1 MPVKNTTNT
10 VVAILYCIYA
20 VLLLAIGLY
29 VANKMTLKTKR
40 CKILND
46 VYSELDGSITS
57 IVPSQLNKTSATT
70 GCGDGAGGGK
80 GMHECALLRDY
91 YIKTAHNCCAVG
103 AYKNS
108 FVSLCALDKC
118 LGQGFRC
125 LDFEIYSIDD
135 KPCVA
140 VSSLATDLHQLEPVT
155 NYYIKESYNSIPF
168 DKVLTRLKLNA
179 FSSTACPNNEDPL
192 FLHLR
197 IKSSSIKVC
206 NAMGAMIR
214 KILEPGGYLLP
225 ASASCGGGGCGSNAL
240 TQNVGMVPLVELM
253 GKIIIIAD
261 IDTSS
266 TFRDAQTTL
275 FEFVNIISGGTFM
288 SVNRYTAIKN
298 GDIVQNAQLNEK
310 NLSIVLP
317 DVSPRDD
324 NYDPYVCFNSG
335 IQFIG
340 MNVQNYDANLE
351 YYNAKFGDEGK
362 AIILKPK
369 DQRRAIL
376 ETKSIQKIDATK
388 NTGKQIT
395 QNYLVPGG
403 SIVL

>member
-29 VANKMTLKTKR
+29 VTNKMSLKTKR
-40 CKILND
+40 CQIMEE
-46 VYSELDGSITS
+46 VYRDLDGELSS
-57 IVPSQLNKTSATT
+57 IVPSQLNKTDSTT
-70 GCGDGAGGGK
+70 GCGAGGENGIY
-80 GMHECALLRDY
+80 ECALLRDY

-108 FVSLCALDKC
+108 FVSLCVLDKC

-135 KPCVA
+135 IPSVA
-140 VSSLATDLHQLEPVT
+140 VSSLATDLNQLDPVT

-179 FSSTACPNNEDPL
+179 FSSNACPNNEDPL

-206 NAMGAMIR
+206 NAIGGMIR

-225 ASASCGGGGCGSNAL
+225 ASASCGGGGCGGNAL
-240 TQNVGMVPLVELM
+240 TQNIGKVPLAELM

-261 IDTSS
+261 INTST

-275 FEFVNIISGGTFM
+275 FEFVNIVSGGTFM
-288 SVNRYTAIKN
+288 TTNRYTTIKH
-298 GDIVQNAQLNEK
+298 GDISQNAELNKK

-317 DVSPRDD
+317 DVSTRD
-324 NYDPYVCFNSG
+324 NNSDPYVCFNSG

-351 YYNAKFGDEGK
+351 YYNSKFGDGGK

-369 DQRRAIL
+369 EQRKSVL
-376 ETKSIQKIDATK
+376 ETKRIQKIDAK
-388 NTGKQIT
+388 NNTGTQIT
-395 QNYLVPGG
+395 SNYLVPGG

>member
-29 VANKMTLKTKR
+29 VANKMSLKSKR
-40 CKILND
+40 CNILKE
-46 VYSELDGSITS
+46 VYEDLDGELSS
-57 IVPSQLNKTSATT
+57 IVPSQLNLTSATT

-80 GMHECALLRDY
+80 GMYECALLRDY

-135 KPCVA
+135 KPVVA
-140 VSSLATDLHQLEPVT
+140 VSSLGTDLHQLEPVT

-179 FSSTACPNNEDPL
+179 FSSTACPNPADPL

-214 KILEPGGYLLP
+214 KIIEPGGYLLP
-225 ASASCGGGGCGSNAL
+225 SSASCGGGGCGGNAL
-240 TQNVGMVPLVELM
+240 SKNVGEVPIVQLM
-253 GKIIIIAD
+253 GKIVIIAD
-261 IDTSS
+261 INTST
-266 TFRDAQTTL
+266 TFRDAQTSL
-275 FEFVNIISGGTFM
+275 FEFVNIVSGGTFM
-288 SVNRYTAIKN
+288 TVERYTAVKN
-298 GDIVQNAQLNEK
+298 GDITQNAELNKK

-324 NYDPYVCFNSG
+324 NFDPYVCFNSG

-351 YYNAKFGDEGK
+351 YYNAKFGDAGK
-362 AIILKPK
+362 AIMLKPK
-369 DQRRAIL
+369 DQRIGIL
-376 ETKSIQKIDATK
+376 ETKRIDKIDAAN
-388 NTGKQIT
+388 NTGAQVT
-395 QNYLVPGG
+395 TDYLVPGG
-403 SIVL
+403 AIIL